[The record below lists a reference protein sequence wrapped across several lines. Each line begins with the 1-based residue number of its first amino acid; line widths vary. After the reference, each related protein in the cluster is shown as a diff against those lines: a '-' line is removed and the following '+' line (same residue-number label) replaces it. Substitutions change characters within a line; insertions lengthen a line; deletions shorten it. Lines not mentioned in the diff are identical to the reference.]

1 MTEDIIQNLKKRDN
15 RTISRCISLVENQQ
29 DSYLEFLSS
38 IFPYTGNAYRIGITG
53 APGSGK
59 GTQAENLMRDYG
71 CPQIST
77 GVLLRQAVEQ
87 GTTIGKRVEEIMARG
102 ELVSDGIVLDLIASS
117 LEGIE
122 DNKGYLLDG
131 YPRNI
136 NQAQSLSVLLDSID
150 RPLQHT
156 ILIDVEPEILIK
168 RLSGRRTCSLTGKTL
183 NIYFSSQDELTECLI
198 KAKKLGDLSNN
209 IAENALRDIK
219 EKYSFQAIAKHYKEL
234 YNYLLL
240 HNSF

>member
-1 MTEDIIQNLKKRDN
+1 MVAPK
-15 RTISRCISLVENQQ
+15 SQQ
-29 DSYLEFLSS
+29 V
-38 IFPYTGNAYRIGITG
+38 I
-53 APGSGK
+53 
-59 GTQAENLMRDYG
+59 
-71 CPQIST
+71 
-77 GVLLRQAVEQ
+77 LLRQAVEQ

-183 NIYFSSQDELTECLI
+183 NIYFSSQDELDACTNSGGELI
-198 KAKKLGDLSNN
+198 QRDDDNINSIKKR
-209 IAENALRDIK
+209 IAV
-219 EKYSFQAIAKHYKEL
+219 YKEQTEPMIQF
-234 YNYLLL
+234 YNEMGILKIIDGEGAVDEVYSRLLSEV
-240 HNSF
+240 N